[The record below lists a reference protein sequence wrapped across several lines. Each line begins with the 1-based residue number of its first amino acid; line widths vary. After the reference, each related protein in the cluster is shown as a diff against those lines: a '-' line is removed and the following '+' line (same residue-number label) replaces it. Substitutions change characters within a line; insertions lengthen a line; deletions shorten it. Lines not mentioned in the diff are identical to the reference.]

1 MLGSTIRARVLLLS
15 SVLLSVAVLIAL
27 LATVGMRQIQA
38 GQARVLVRGHA
49 LRNHQTADMM
59 HDALR
64 SDVLQALL
72 TPPGNAAAEAEVRK
86 DLQEHTQI
94 FRQAMATAASLDV
107 GPEIQADLAKVQRPL
122 DAYIAEAE
130 RLVDLAF
137 RDRPT
142 ALAGLEAFK
151 AAFSALEDPMEALSQ
166 AMEQENERVQASG
179 AALQRRA
186 EWGIL
191 AALGLGL
198 VLAVPLALRV
208 VARVVKPLAGM
219 AESAERSVA
228 ERDLSCQ
235 IPEAG
240 LGEVRLL
247 VRAFNGL
254 VQFFSGFFRQTEA
267 KAKELAHQA
276 EDLSRL
282 AGGLASASQE
292 LAGDAESAR
301 QKTQGMEVALG
312 HLSASIQ
319 EVGRD
324 LDLSRTRSLRAVAA
338 VEAGTASGEATTRAM
353 ASIQEASGR
362 MAEAVRVIQEIARQT
377 NLLSLNAAIE
387 AAKAGA
393 LGKGFAVVAEEVRKL
408 AERSALAAREIADLI
423 QHSDDAVRQG
433 HQTVEETVSHL
444 SDIRE
449 AIEEVARLGETM
461 AQEAARQSRAGEEA
475 QAQMSGLAGV
485 IGHMATANNQV
496 SASTRTLAQSAEELA
511 GISGTLRSALGDF
524 KMAPS

>member
-15 SVLLSVAVLIAL
+15 AVLLSVAVVISL
-27 LATVGMRQIQA
+27 LATVGMRRIQA
-38 GQARVLVRGHA
+38 GQAQVLVRGQA

-72 TPPGNAAAEAEVRK
+72 TPPGNPAAEAEVRK
-86 DLQEHTQI
+86 DLREHVQI
-94 FRQAMATAASLDV
+94 FRQAMAAAAALDV
-107 GPEIQADLAKVQRPL
+107 GADIQAGLAKVQRPL
-122 DAYIAEAE
+122 DTYIADAE

-137 RDRPT
+137 RDRAA
-142 ALAGLEAFK
+142 ALSGLDAFK
-151 AAFSALEDPMEALSQ
+151 ASFSALEGPMEALSE
-166 AMEQENERVQASG
+166 AMEQENLRVQASG
-179 AALQRRA
+179 ATLQTQA

-191 AALGLGL
+191 AALALGL
-198 VLAVPLALRV
+198 LLAVPFALRV
-208 VARVVKPLAGM
+208 VARVVGPLAAM
-219 AESAERSVA
+219 AEGAERSVA
-228 ERDLSCQ
+228 ERDLSRQ
-235 IPEAG
+235 IPETG
-240 LGEVRLL
+240 LGEVRML

-267 KAKELAHQA
+267 KAQELARQA

-301 QKTQGMEVALG
+301 AKTQSMEAALG
-312 HLSASIQ
+312 NLSASIQ

-324 LDLSRTRSLRAVAA
+324 LALSRTRSLRAVAA
-338 VEAGTASGEATTRAM
+338 VESGIASGEATTRAM
-353 ASIQEASGR
+353 GSIEETSGR
-362 MAEAVRVIQEIARQT
+362 MSEAVRVIQEIARQT

-444 SDIRE
+444 GDIRE

-461 AQEAARQSRAGEEA
+461 AQEAARQSQAGEEA
-475 QAQMSGLAGV
+475 LTQMEGLAAV
-485 IGHMATANNQV
+485 IGHMATANGQV
-496 SASTRTLAQSAEELA
+496 SASTRTLAHSAEELA
-511 GISGTLRSALGDF
+511 GISGTLRAALGDF
-524 KMAPS
+524 KMAPP